1 MNVWAALPR
10 SIASTCRRVP
20 FFVGESSS
28 TAIRHFSNNT
38 RGDSSNHL
46 SELVKEALEK
56 ADSQLPA
63 QHSPPRLPS
72 SSDSLTLTLFKGSR
86 RKKNK
91 KAASKDEAE
100 TMSTKE
106 PTQSIPKKKA
116 KRGKPKRG
124 TRSSKPGVQ
133 QLATRVGHHTSKPS
147 QKPLNETP
155 PFPSDTDLEV
165 THSTFATE
173 SWSAEPWATTSNLH
187 AHIMEV

>member
-1 MNVWAALPR
+1 
-10 SIASTCRRVP
+10 
-20 FFVGESSS
+20 
-28 TAIRHFSNNT
+28 
-38 RGDSSNHL
+38 
-46 SELVKEALEK
+46 
-56 ADSQLPA
+56 
-63 QHSPPRLPS
+63 
-72 SSDSLTLTLFKGSR
+72 
-86 RKKNK
+86 
-91 KAASKDEAE
+91 
-100 TMSTKE
+100 MSTKE